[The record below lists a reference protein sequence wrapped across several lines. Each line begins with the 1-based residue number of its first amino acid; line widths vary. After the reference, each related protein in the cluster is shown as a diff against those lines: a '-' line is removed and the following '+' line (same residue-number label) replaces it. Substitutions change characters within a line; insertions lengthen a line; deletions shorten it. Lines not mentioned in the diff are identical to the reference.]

1 MNKTF
6 LRKLKYNFEYWTGS
20 KEYIIDNGSDE
31 QKLFILDQPAHGN
44 LGDQAIAFA
53 ENEYLKRILP
63 KREIIEITEDVLLPR
78 LKSLQKSINSDDI
91 IFLNG
96 GGNFGNL
103 YLRYE
108 EVRRMVISKFP
119 NNRIIIFPQTIFFED
134 TTQGKKELIKS
145 QSIYNKHKYLTIVA
159 REPQSYKLIKKY
171 FDKVNIIETPDIVL
185 SLELALEE
193 FPREGIITLLRDDKE
208 KKEMPQISS
217 LLVELSKQ
225 FEISTSDTHL
235 GENFFER
242 IDHQNRKSILNEKWK
257 EIAQN
262 KLVITD
268 RLHGMI
274 FSYITKTP
282 CIVFSNSNYK
292 IRETYKK
299 YLSES
304 KSIMFIENMDD
315 SEIISIV
322 KELISKPFDSIEN
335 FENNYTILEKI
346 IKGE

>member
-1 MNKTF
+1 
-6 LRKLKYNFEYWTGS
+6 
-20 KEYIIDNGSDE
+20 
-31 QKLFILDQPAHGN
+31 
-44 LGDQAIAFA
+44 
-53 ENEYLKRILP
+53 
-63 KREIIEITEDVLLPR
+63 
-78 LKSLQKSINSDDI
+78 
-91 IFLNG
+91 
-96 GGNFGNL
+96 
-103 YLRYE
+103 
-108 EVRRMVISKFP
+108 
-119 NNRIIIFPQTIFFED
+119 
-134 TTQGKKELIKS
+134 
-145 QSIYNKHKYLTIVA
+145 LTIVA

-257 EIAQN
+257 EIAQH